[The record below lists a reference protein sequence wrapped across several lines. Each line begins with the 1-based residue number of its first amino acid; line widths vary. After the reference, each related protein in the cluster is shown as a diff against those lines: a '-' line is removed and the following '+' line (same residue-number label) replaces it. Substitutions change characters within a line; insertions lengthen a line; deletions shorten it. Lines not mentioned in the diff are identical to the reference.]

1 LDKQLLL
8 NSNIERDLET
18 RNRSFLFEKVY
29 TIKSSAKPKLFWLCR
44 GFYTLKKGDYMTKEQ
59 IEQVKNN
66 PKYQKLVR
74 ERSKFAWTLSII
86 MLVVYYAFIMVIAF
100 DPSLFG
106 TKIGSGVITLGI
118 PVGIA
123 IIFIAFILAGI
134 YVKRANGEFDE
145 LTQEVKD
152 ELSRVIK

>member
-1 LDKQLLL
+1 
-8 NSNIERDLET
+8 
-18 RNRSFLFEKVY
+18 
-29 TIKSSAKPKLFWLCR
+29 
-44 GFYTLKKGDYMTKEQ
+44 MTKEH

-66 PKYQKLVR
+66 PKYQKLVT

-86 MLVVYYAFIMVIAF
+86 MLVVYYTFIMIIAF

-106 TKIGSGVITLGI
+106 MKIGSGVITLGI

-134 YVKRANGEFDE
+134 YVKRANGEFDQLTREVREE
-145 LTQEVKD
+145 LGD
-152 ELSRVIK
+152 IA